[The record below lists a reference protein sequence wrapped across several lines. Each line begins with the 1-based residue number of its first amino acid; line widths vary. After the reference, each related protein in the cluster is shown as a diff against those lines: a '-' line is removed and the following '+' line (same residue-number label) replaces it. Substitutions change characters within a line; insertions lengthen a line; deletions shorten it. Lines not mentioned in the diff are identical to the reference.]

1 MNPDVIVNKAFGSD
15 NSIVDSGCEAIC
27 LLDVAESVAGNIK
40 PEAFSRWRSQDG
52 VLNLKRSKWNS
63 GIFNMSVSS
72 LFLYENPRH
81 FEKYQVMFCA
91 MLPA

>member
-40 PEAFSRWRSQDG
+40 PEAFSRWQ
-52 VLNLKRSKWNS
+52 
-63 GIFNMSVSS
+63 
-72 LFLYENPRH
+72 LFI
-81 FEKYQVMFCA
+81 
-91 MLPA
+91 